1 MNKLIW
7 VKFYNNNYYKLMYR
21 LNKIGITIYDNKKEE
36 DYILI
41 KIKIDDY
48 DKIKKYLI
56 SYKTEIYSL
65 EGLLKIKWLV

>member
-1 MNKLIW
+1 
-7 VKFYNNNYYKLMYR
+7 MYR

-56 SYKTEIYSL
+56 SYCSYNCKYYIV
-65 EGLLKIKWLV
+65 IIM